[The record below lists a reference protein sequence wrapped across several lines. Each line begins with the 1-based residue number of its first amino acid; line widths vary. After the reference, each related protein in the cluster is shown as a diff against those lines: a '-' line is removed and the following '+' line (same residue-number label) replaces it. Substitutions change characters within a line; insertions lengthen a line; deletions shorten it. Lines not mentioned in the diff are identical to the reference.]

1 MNLHQWRK
9 QIRNFNDSFKGH
21 KEIFKQWE
29 KHTKANIPRFNKEN
43 SIWNLE
49 WKYYRGDEKAM
60 VLVGSSPCLKR
71 DINKLKELDDNFLI
85 VCANSSL
92 RYLVKHRIKP
102 QYCISL
108 DSDDIDIPQHLDCDS
123 SDITLLASSVT
134 SPKALDNWKGPI
146 YFMPYY
152 SVSKKCK
159 DQLRRKLGKAVY
171 SGGNSMTSALYLV
184 SVIFGSKTV
193 IFVANEYCFDKVEDY
208 YADKTAAKQEILN
221 TVYPVVDVNGKQ
233 RWTIPGLYT
242 YVIWTE
248 KVCMDLTPPGFF
260 IDTSFGML
268 GKDCK
273 AIHLMELSEAIKKVK
288 SAFKT
293 TKRLNKA
300 KTEDDRLKII
310 RSIIPKDEPSEVF
323 HYNMQEHRERL
334 LQLARS

>member
-1 MNLHQWRK
+1 
-9 QIRNFNDSFKGH
+9 
-21 KEIFKQWE
+21 
-29 KHTKANIPRFNKEN
+29 
-43 SIWNLE
+43 
-49 WKYYRGDEKAM
+49 M
-60 VLVGSSPCLKR
+60 VLVGASNCLER
-71 DINKLKELDDNFLI
+71 DVDKLKEMDDNFVI

-92 RYLVKHRIKP
+92 RYLLKHGIRPK
-102 QYCISL
+102 YCISL

-123 SDITLLASSVT
+123 DGITLLASSVT
-134 SPKALDNWKGPI
+134 APKALDKWKGPI

-152 SVSKKCK
+152 SVSKKYRSK
-159 DQLRRKLGKAVY
+159 VRNKLGNSVY

-184 SVIFGSKTV
+184 SVVFGSKTV
-193 IFVANEYCFDKVEDY
+193 IFVANEYCFDSVKGY
-208 YADKTAAKQEILN
+208 YADKTAAKQETLA
-221 TVYPVVDVNGKQ
+221 TTYPVVDVNGKH

-260 IDTSFGML
+260 IDTSFGLL

-288 SAFKT
+288 SAFRT

-310 RSIIPKDEPSEVF
+310 RSIIPKNEPSEVF
-323 HYNMQEHRERL
+323 YYNVQEHREQL